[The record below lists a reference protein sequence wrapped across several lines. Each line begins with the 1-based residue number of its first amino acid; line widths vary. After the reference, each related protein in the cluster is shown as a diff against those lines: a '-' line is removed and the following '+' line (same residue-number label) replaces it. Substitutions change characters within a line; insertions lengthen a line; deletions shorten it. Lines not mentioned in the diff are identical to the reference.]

1 MDRLETADI
10 LAVLKAAY
18 PQFYN
23 GLGAKDANRIVDL
36 WTEMF
41 KDEPVAVVAL
51 AVKAMI
57 ASRTNT
63 FPPNIGEI
71 KEQITKM
78 RMPNEMTAAE
88 AWTLVATAIRNGLYG
103 AQEEFNRLPPTVQR
117 LVGSPQQLREWAEME
132 SDTVASVVASNFQ
145 RSYNVRAKSDREYA
159 ALPSDIR
166 QMISGVA
173 DQLALTDGEKKEIGG

>member
-1 MDRLETADI
+1 MNRNETKQI
-10 LAVLKAAY
+10 LAVLRTAY
-18 PQFYN
+18 PNFYRGIPN
-23 GLGAKDANRIVDL
+23 DDLRGIVDL
-36 WTEMF
+36 WSEMF
-41 KDEPVAVVAL
+41 KDEPAQLVAV

-88 AWTLVATAIRNGLYG
+88 AWTLVANAIRNGLYG
-103 AQEEFNRLPPTVQR
+103 AQEEFDRLPPTVKR

-132 SDTVASVVASNFQ
+132 ADTVMSVVASNFQ

-173 DQLALTDGEKKEIGG
+173 DQLALMDGENKEIGG